1 MKKIVFVL
9 LALIIFCGAAIAGGG
24 LDGFLSSLNIQA
36 QADMNGFSAK
46 LSAQFGV
53 PEVQIRT
60 VISTVKQPSDAFMC
74 LQLGQWTQKPT
85 EQVLTVYKA
94 HQGKGWGVIAKNM
107 GIKPGSA
114 EFHALKNGDLTFSG
128 QPAGEQGGGAGKSKG
143 KGKGKGHN
151 K

>member
-1 MKKIVFVL
+1 MKKIVLAL
-9 LALIIFCGAAIAGGG
+9 LALFVFTGAAIAGGG
-24 LDGFLSSLNIQA
+24 LDGFLQSLNIQA
-36 QADMNGFSAK
+36 RADMNGFSAK

-53 PEVQIRT
+53 PEVQVRT
-60 VISTVKQPSDAFMC
+60 VIGSVKEPSDAFMC

-85 EQVLTVYKA
+85 AQVVSVYKA
-94 HQGKGWGVIAKNM
+94 NQGKGWGVIAKSM

-128 QPAGEQGGGAGKSKG
+128 QPAGDQDEKPGKG
-143 KGKGKGHN
+143 KGRGKGHN

>member
-1 MKKIVFVL
+1 MKKVVFVL
-9 LALIIFCGAAIAGGG
+9 LALFIINGAAIAGGG

-36 QADMNGFSAK
+36 KADMNGFSAK

-53 PEVQIRT
+53 PDVQVRT
-60 VISTVKQPSDAFMC
+60 VISTVKEPSDAFMC

-85 EQVLTVYKA
+85 EQVVKIYKA
-94 HQGKGWGVIAKNM
+94 NQGKGWGVIAKSM

-114 EFHALKNGDLTFSG
+114 EFHALKSGDLTFGG
-128 QPAGEQGGGAGKSKG
+128 QPDGEQSEKPGKSKG
-143 KGKGKGHN
+143 RGKGHN